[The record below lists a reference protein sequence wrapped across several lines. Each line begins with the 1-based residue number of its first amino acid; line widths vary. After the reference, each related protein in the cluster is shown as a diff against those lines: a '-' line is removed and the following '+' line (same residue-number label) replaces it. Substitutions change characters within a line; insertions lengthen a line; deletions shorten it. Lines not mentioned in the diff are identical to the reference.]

1 MHLTLGPEFSTLQQY
16 VKNFSRSPLQQN
28 ALYESDCELLTLP
41 TGGTLA
47 VTVDTISEEITH
59 GLYQDPYT
67 MGWVCA
73 VASFSDLAACGATP
87 LGLLFSSQWGQDC
100 TDLMRQGIY
109 EGFHDALHANGAHLL
124 GGDTGSAPHT
134 TLTSVGIGLCTTSPL
149 QRIGIQAGDYAV
161 LFGTTGI
168 GPCLAYRCLL
178 GLPVNRFP
186 ESLYRPQ
193 VPWQQLHA
201 VRPYLRAMMDTS
213 DGVLSTL
220 HTLCALNRVGFHWKW
235 DDACISLSAQAFACA
250 HAIPLFA
257 LMIAEHGDF
266 LQMACVREADL
277 PHVQAHAS
285 AHILGQFTE
294 AAEIQLQTEN
304 RTFLPSLENAHL
316 LHASPTREWP
326 RVCRQLLASLRE
338 SGYS

>member
-16 VKNFSRSPLQQN
+16 VKKFSRSPLQQN
-28 ALYESDCELLTLP
+28 ALYESDCELLALP

-47 VTVDTISEEITH
+47 VTVDAIGEEITH

-67 MGWVCA
+67 MGWICA
-73 VASFSDLAACGATP
+73 AASFSDLAACGATP

-100 TDLMRQGIY
+100 TEPMKQGIY
-109 EGFHDALHANGAHLL
+109 AGFHDALHANGAHLL
-124 GGDTGSAPHT
+124 GGDTGSTPHT
-134 TLTSVGIGLCTTSPL
+134 TLTSVGIGLCSTTPI
-149 QRIGIQAGDYAV
+149 QRMGIQSGDYAV

-168 GPCLAYRCLL
+168 GPCLAYRHLL
-178 GLPVNRFP
+178 GLPVSSFP

-193 VPWQQLHA
+193 VPWQQLYA

-220 HTLCALNRVGFHWKW
+220 HTLCALNHVGFHWKW
-235 DDACISLSAQAFACA
+235 DDTCISSSA
-250 HAIPLFA
+250 HAFSRTHSLPLFA

-266 LQMACVREADL
+266 LQIACIREPDL
-277 PHVQAHAS
+277 GYVQAHAS
-285 AHILGQFTE
+285 VHILGQFTKTP
-294 AAEIQLQTEN
+294 EIRLQTEK

-316 LHASPTREWP
+316 LHATPADEWP
-326 RVCRQLLASLRE
+326 RVCGQLLASLRE
-338 SGYS
+338 SGYP